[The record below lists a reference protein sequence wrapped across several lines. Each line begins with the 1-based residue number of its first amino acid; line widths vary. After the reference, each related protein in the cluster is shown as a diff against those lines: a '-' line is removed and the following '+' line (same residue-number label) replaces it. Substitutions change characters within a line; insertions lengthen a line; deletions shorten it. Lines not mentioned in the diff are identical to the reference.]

1 MKAESMQSP
10 VDKYKITI
18 IDNENA
24 EVEFFDNILKK
35 TKKEENSERVITY
48 YEYDYYRILLKNRTS
63 LSEQIKN
70 NYAQWLEYAI
80 SKDDSIEK
88 EPTPLEVVQSQY
100 NEYSGMDTPSTI
112 EEMKQQDPTMAT
124 EYINMMIELRALI
137 YTLSVSEQK
146 AVGYSAI
153 HIPIPSDKLKEF
165 KNKFKL
171 TK

>member
-100 NEYSGMDTPSTI
+100 NEYAGMDTPSTI